1 MKNTGTVCLVIIVCM
16 LVAFTGGFFLGRNYN
31 HADVQI
37 SNLST
42 GSPVTVTTEET
53 GNTHQTEA
61 TSPSIVN
68 INTATLEELMTLPN
82 IGQVLAQR
90 IIDFR
95 EKYGD
100 FKDVLDLGKVE
111 GIGKKTLE
119 GLLDRITVGG

>member
-1 MKNTGTVCLVIIVCM
+1 MKNTGTVCLVIIACM
-16 LVAFTGGFFLGRNYN
+16 LVAFTGGFFIGRNYN

-42 GSPVTVTTEET
+42 GSAVTAATEET
-53 GNTHQTEA
+53 ENTNQTLT

-68 INTATLEELMTLPN
+68 INTATLEDLMSLPN
-82 IGQVLAQR
+82 IGPVLAQR